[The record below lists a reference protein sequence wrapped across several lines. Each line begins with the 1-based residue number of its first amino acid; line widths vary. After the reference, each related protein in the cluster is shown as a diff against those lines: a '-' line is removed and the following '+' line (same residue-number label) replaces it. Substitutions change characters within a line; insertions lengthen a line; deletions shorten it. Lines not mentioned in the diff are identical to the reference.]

1 MPQPSSR
8 ASLLAGARDTVPML
22 VGAAPFGMIF
32 GALVGTTQL
41 APWQGQMMSLSV
53 FAGSSQFIAIGLL
66 AGQAGL
72 GVIWLATLIVNLRH
86 MLYAASLLPHVRHL
100 PPRWRWLL
108 GFLLTDETFAV
119 VDSYYR
125 QHPHAPQGHWYFLG
139 SGLAMYLNWQCWTL
153 IGLVFGAA
161 FPQLQTLGLDF
172 AMVVTFIAIVVPQLT
187 RLPNFAAAVAA
198 GSFAY
203 LLKDWPYKLGLL
215 IAISIGV
222 GLGVLLTRLHNRAK
236 TKRGLA

>member
-1 MPQPSSR
+1 MSQPSSR

-66 AGQAGL
+66 VGHAGL

-153 IGLVFGAA
+153 VGLVFGAA